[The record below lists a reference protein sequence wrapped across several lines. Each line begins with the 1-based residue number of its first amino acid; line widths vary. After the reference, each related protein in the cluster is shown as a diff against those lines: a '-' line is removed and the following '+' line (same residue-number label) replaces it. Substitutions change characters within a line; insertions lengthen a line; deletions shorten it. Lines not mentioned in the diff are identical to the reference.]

1 MTGIKKVN
9 VGGNVEG
16 ILRGLGDL
24 VERLGALAE
33 KSEEL
38 KQSGVF
44 DINTGGKDAKAVYG
58 FSVKMGLGGDE
69 TKIEPFGNVRRNEQ
83 TGETVV
89 HEVSEPLV
97 DVLDEN
103 DHVLV
108 LVELPGGGDEDLT
121 LDLVGDILTLHAER
135 GSKKYHKEIVLP
147 REFKTEQME
156 RTCRNGICEIKLKD

>member
-89 HEVSEPLV
+89 HEVSEPVV
-97 DVLDEN
+97 DVLDEK

-108 LVELPGGGDEDLT
+108 LAEMPGVGDEDLT

-135 GSKKYHKEIVLP
+135 GGKKYHKEIVLP

>member
-1 MTGIKKVN
+1 MTSIKKGN

-24 VERLGALAE
+24 VEKLGQLAE
-33 KSEEL
+33 KGEEL
-38 KQSGVF
+38 KQSGAF

-58 FSVKMGLGGDE
+58 FSVKMGLGGEE

-83 TGETVV
+83 TGETQVQ
-89 HEVSEPLV
+89 EVSEPLV

-108 LVELPGGGDEDLT
+108 LAEMPGVGDADIT
-121 LDLVGDILTLHAER
+121 LDLSGDILTLHAER
-135 GSKKYHKEIVLP
+135 GNKKYHKEIILP
-147 REFKTEQME
+147 REFKSEQME
-156 RTCRNGICEIKLKD
+156 RSCHNGILEVKLQG

>member
-58 FSVKMGLGGDE
+58 FSVKMGLAGDE

-97 DVLDEN
+97 DVLDEK

-108 LVELPGGGDEDLT
+108 LAEMPGVGDEDLT

-135 GSKKYHKEIVLP
+135 GGKKYHKEIVLP